1 MVYTTPTK
9 LPGLEQQPGPR
20 TASIASTPRAY
31 GTPRQMSVGTPREMT
46 GSESSFDEK
55 YSGISEGSQD
65 YFPRPPRT
73 APSGSLR
80 QRSRPEGQHSAPLNV
95 PRLHNLPAPGSV
107 DTPRS
112 GRGSWP
118 NSPNSAKRKFYFD
131 QGQSFAHTVPHGVS
145 GSEEVPQLKNFAVS
159 LPGWINQGVTEQRTH
174 LKLYYCD
181 MLGRPKLEPPIRP
194 DAVEWEVEKMKE
206 FVLNARP
213 KTRLDAYPLLVI
225 TQDILQRVAMDKI
238 KIVSDREASLQA
250 ELEKLLATIRD
261 LEVQVREGKDTISKL
276 KLGAMMS
283 SARKGLEG
291 EALLAKEHEE
301 RERALKEIQDMMQ
314 KSDAEKKALEEEAER
329 LKKLLAEQ
337 RKQLE
342 NANRQIKIAQQ
353 QAEATMKQYD
363 SDVKRKPGDLFAS
376 WTDADKKAILLEQL
390 LNNSELLGHV
400 GLDAIS
406 KAWTRDGSAS
416 KQLLAARDRKSV
428 V

>member
-95 PRLHNLPAPGSV
+95 PSPSSAGYLPCASCPASQVPRLHNLPAPGSV

-131 QGQSFAHTVPHGVS
+131 QGQSECWAHPPTS
-145 GSEEVPQLKNFAVS
+145 SACLKNFAVS

-194 DAVEWEVEKMKE
+194 DAVEWE
-206 FVLNARP
+206 
-213 KTRLDAYPLLVI
+213 
-225 TQDILQRVAMDKI
+225 
-238 KIVSDREASLQA
+238 
-250 ELEKLLATIRD
+250 
-261 LEVQVREGKDTISKL
+261 
-276 KLGAMMS
+276 
-283 SARKGLEG
+283 
-291 EALLAKEHEE
+291 
-301 RERALKEIQDMMQ
+301 
-314 KSDAEKKALEEEAER
+314 
-329 LKKLLAEQ
+329 
-337 RKQLE
+337 
-342 NANRQIKIAQQ
+342 
-353 QAEATMKQYD
+353 
-363 SDVKRKPGDLFAS
+363 
-376 WTDADKKAILLEQL
+376 
-390 LNNSELLGHV
+390 
-400 GLDAIS
+400 
-406 KAWTRDGSAS
+406 
-416 KQLLAARDRKSV
+416 
-428 V
+428 